1 MTAGFSLFGMNSD
14 NGMRK
19 KALKFLNQLGS
30 EGDFGDENDTRTE
43 FLKLLHDK
51 GEIEIGF
58 AGTSDAVKKLS
69 VEFNFFKI
77 F

>member
-19 KALKFLNQLGS
+19 IVLKFLNQLGS
-30 EGDFGDENDTRTE
+30 ERNFGDENDTRTE
-43 FLKLLHDK
+43 FLKLLHGK
-51 GEIEIGF
+51 GEIEIGL
-58 AGTSDAVKKLS
+58 AGTGDAVKKFG
-69 VEFNFFKI
+69 VGFNLFKI